1 MQIFLPQIH
10 VCLGGSWKES
20 LLELS
25 GGQRS
30 LVALALVLSLC
41 MFKPAPFY
49 ILDEVDAALDLSHT
63 QNMGVIIKQRF
74 KGTQFVCVS
83 LKEGNEERNTLPTQF
98 NTQCASFNFKCYYLL
113 NLCIR
118 NVHQRK
124 HTLSSNF

>member
-1 MQIFLPQIH
+1 
-10 VCLGGSWKES
+10 

-74 KGTQFVCVS
+74 RGTQFVCVS
-83 LKEGNEERNTLPTQF
+83 LKEGITIMQQLQ
-98 NTQCASFNFKCYYLL
+98 K
-113 NLCIR
+113 
-118 NVHQRK
+118 
-124 HTLSSNF
+124 